1 MELVSAVFTAT
12 CDLGQL
18 YQRAV
23 ERYCW
28 TIGGN
33 RGSQQTVCV
42 EASKKMLSLFILLF
56 SGFALIRFA
65 VSQWRAIWISSAN
78 QPLSESLQLTAGID
92 GATIGAGDFGRLLT
106 LCDQLSPELKKSSPW
121 LSEVSTYYRAI
132 ARVQQFSS
140 SKLPSLA
147 QWASREMETC
157 ARYVAVVLDQN
168 LAMNMDRRFAAQA
181 N

>member
-1 MELVSAVFTAT
+1 MTL
-12 CDLGQL
+12 
-18 YQRAV
+18 
-23 ERYCW
+23 
-28 TIGGN
+28 
-33 RGSQQTVCV
+33 
-42 EASKKMLSLFILLF
+42 SKVHKAMLSLFILLF

-92 GATIGAGDFGRLLT
+92 AESIAGEDFGRLMN
-106 LCDQLSPELKKSSPW
+106 LCDQLSPDLKKSSPW

-132 ARVQQFSS
+132 SWLQQL
-140 SKLPSLA
+140 SKTTVPSVA
-147 QWASREMETC
+147 NWASSEMETC

-168 LAMNMDRRFAAQA
+168 LVMNLDRRLATQT